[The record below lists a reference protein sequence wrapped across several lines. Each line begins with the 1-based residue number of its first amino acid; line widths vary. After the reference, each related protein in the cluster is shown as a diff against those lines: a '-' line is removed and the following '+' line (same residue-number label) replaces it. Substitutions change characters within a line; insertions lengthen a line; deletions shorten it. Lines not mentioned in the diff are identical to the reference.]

1 MGQVNLSERLSETR
15 VRLERQRNRAPEP
28 VPKFLRLTRKET
40 RVREDQYAELTAL
53 ARSLMR
59 ERISR
64 RERITENTLIRVAID
79 LLLANRDQR
88 RGSDEEELR
97 RSVSSGLPDFRSPR
111 AAGAE
116 SSEVSESRAPEARN
130 SRSNRVAKS
139 RSLGEGHFG
148 SSANSVPGRESPS

>member
-28 VPKFLRLTRKET
+28 VPKFLRLTRKES

-59 ERISR
+59 ERIST

-79 LLLANRDQR
+79 LLLAHRGTAPRLGRGRTSPFSDFQTSRLPESTSR
-88 RGSDEEELR
+88 RHGKFGSLG
-97 RSVSSGLPDFRSPR
+97 VPG
-111 AAGAE
+111 
-116 SSEVSESRAPEARN
+116 
-130 SRSNRVAKS
+130 SRSSK
-139 RSLGEGHFG
+139 L
-148 SSANSVPGRESPS
+148 PK